1 MSSSTSN
8 SKRYLIVTLSVVL
21 LNGGFFVVASEWLL
35 RVRVAPNQNIERHA
49 EFFRSVTRSGA
60 AFGDSHVAMSIVGD
74 AEIANLGFPGDSLQE
89 VIGKAKLYF
98 TRIPPGK
105 VLLQADPQ
113 QLAAVRL
120 NKSFDPIRSM
130 FDQETTLLSM
140 LKLSVPIYRN
150 NILGHWQSF
159 LNGAEFRAL
168 RTFDPVD
175 GSQTTTTTFADW
187 SEDRVRDFVKR
198 ILTDQI
204 HVETEASHPTLQ
216 QYKNLIQWLTA
227 RGAQVCLVAY
237 PVSQPFI
244 AVATGYNSEKS
255 SEALYKKLS
264 AETAVKYVNFRR
276 NRYPNALFHD
286 PDHLNK
292 NGALLFTPEVH
303 KACFK

>member
-8 SKRYLIVTLSVVL
+8 SKRYLITTLSVVL
-21 LNGGFFVVASEWLL
+21 LIGGCFVVASEWLL

-49 EFFRSVTRSGA
+49 KFLRTVTRSGA

-98 TRIPPGK
+98 TRIPPSK

-130 FDQETTLLSM
+130 FDQETALLNM

-150 NILGHWQSF
+150 NMLGHWQSF
-159 LNGAEFRAL
+159 LNGAEFKAL
-168 RTFDPVD
+168 RTFDPGD

-187 SEDRVRDFVKR
+187 SEDRVQELVKR
-198 ILTDQI
+198 ILADQI
-204 HVETEASHPTLQ
+204 HVESESSHPTLQ
-216 QYKNLIQWLTA
+216 QYKSLIEWLTA
-227 RGAQVCLVAY
+227 RGAHVCLVAY
-237 PVSQPFI
+237 PVSEPFI
-244 AVATGYNSEKS
+244 AVAKSYKSEEA
-255 SEALYKKLS
+255 SERLYKKLA
-264 AETAVKYVNFRR
+264 AETGVKYVNFRR

-286 PDHLNK
+286 PDHLNRK
-292 NGALLFTPEVH
+292 GALLFTPEVR
-303 KACFK
+303 KDCFQ